1 MATTDAGYPKP
12 NEIERPGSILTWIVT
27 VLACAY
33 IIWLGGTLYYST
45 PIFINMYKSMGVE
58 LLGPSWFVMQNYYW
72 SYPILF
78 AGAAALVIAKQFFVR
93 QKWISL
99 TITLAAVV
107 VVDVVSRGIVRALY
121 RPLLDYMEK
130 LNK

>member
-1 MATTDAGYPKP
+1 Y
-12 NEIERPGSILTWIVT
+12 
-27 VLACAY
+27 
-33 IIWLGGTLYYST
+33 
-45 PIFINMYKSMGVE
+45 INMYKSMGVE

-107 VVDVVSRGIVRALY
+107 VVDVVSSGIVRALY